1 MAMLIDWHSHHTPPE
16 IAEEFNKIT
25 GKTPHIDKY
34 DAPDF
39 SQRISEMDGSRIDIQ
54 LICQGAGIYADSLPA
69 HQAMEMVR
77 RSNDL
82 IAERVSRDPSRL
94 SGVIAVSMQNIGG
107 SVKEIERMAAKG
119 FRAVLIYPQADEKF
133 VADLPEAD
141 PLFAKIAGLGLPIF
155 LHGAGSSGDSSLKRL
170 EDEGAGVTYGV
181 KSDAAVCE
189 CVVRM
194 IASGLFDRHPGLRI
208 VIRTGGGG
216 LPLLLHR
223 LFWKHKGPTGERR
236 YSDILLDHFLIDT
249 AGVNPRTLQFLIDTM
264 GEERIVF
271 GSDYCGG
278 LGALEKAL
286 PVIEEQPNPAHV
298 KSFTERNSRR
308 LLHL

>member
-1 MAMLIDWHSHHTPPE
+1 MLIDWHAHHTPPE
-16 IAEEFNKIT
+16 MAETINQIT
-25 GKTPHIDKY
+25 GKPTHIDKY
-34 DAPDF
+34 DSPDF
-39 SQRISEMDGSRIDIQ
+39 SQRISEMDGAGVDLQ
-54 LICQGAGIYADSLPA
+54 LICQGAGIYADFLPA
-69 HQAMEMVR
+69 DQAMELVR

-82 IAERVSRDPSRL
+82 IAERVSPHSGRL
-94 SGVIAVSMQNIGG
+94 LGVIAVSMKDIGG

-119 FRAVLIYPQADEKF
+119 FRAALIYPQAGNEF
-133 VADLPEAD
+133 VVDLPEAE
-141 PLFAKIAGLGLPIF
+141 PLFAKIAELGLPIF
-155 LHGAGSSGDSSLKRL
+155 LHGAGSSQDPTLKRL

-189 CVVRM
+189 CVLRM

-223 LFWKHKGPTGERR
+223 LFWKHKGPDGERR
-236 YSDILLDHFLIDT
+236 YSDILFDHFLIDT
-249 AGVNPRTLQFLIDTM
+249 AGVNPRTLQFLVDAM

-278 LGALEKAL
+278 LGPLQKAL
-286 PVIEEQPNPAHV
+286 PVIEEQVNPTHV

-308 LLHL
+308 LLNI